1 MRTDIKQVNFQL
13 MEVIQ
18 QVELSQQLEHLQMD
32 MQQLLDEQMRMKLEM
47 DSFSQHHQNP
57 SGSDSSSS
65 RKVPPRK
72 N

>member
-1 MRTDIKQVNFQL
+1 MQVRFQV

-18 QVELSQQLEHLQMD
+18 QEELLQQLEHLQMD
-32 MQQLLDEQMRMKLEM
+32 MQQLLHEQMKMKLEM
-47 DSFSQHHQNP
+47 DSFFHHHHN
-57 SGSDSSSS
+57 SSDSDSSSG